1 MGNTAGT
8 KSSYWQTRQGQ
19 GLILAGILIVSAV
32 LFLANL
38 GNQNL
43 WQDEAQTAL
52 ISKTILTEG
61 VPRGYDGK
69 NYFSQE
75 GGAEYGKNYIWR
87 WHTWLPFYVLAGF
100 YEVFGVSTFVSRLPF
115 VFFGLGTVVL
125 LYYYARAVWPGTR
138 IPAIAAALLAV
149 SVPFLLLCRECRYY
163 SMAIFFTLLSL
174 YAYVLLLEGRKY
186 ASVLL
191 FATITLLF
199 HSQHIYLAA
208 LFPAVFLHA
217 IIFRRDLLKILTVV
231 TTLTIL
237 VNVPWLIWLAGV
249 HYPAKTMSIFM
260 LASFFSIDVLYYVFP
275 VWLPAA
281 VLLACIVRRVR
292 TGRFFAA
299 SRQVWERL
307 SLPFFF
313 VVFNILA
320 ISVAAPYPFF
330 RYLAPA
336 IPPLI
341 LLAAVIINAWW
352 ETHLLVAAAAVVML
366 VATSQMK
373 DYLYEITHDYKG
385 PEKGIAK
392 YLNEHGSPDDIVAIT
407 YGDMGLKFYT
417 KMRVV
422 GGLTGEDLEPA
433 KSARWV
439 ILRQYFIADRDE
451 AVTQYLKNNI
461 RLENFRR
468 IVIDYPDMAYE
479 NRESPGNHTF
489 RIDTDEHKVVIYERV
504 N

>member
-1 MGNTAGT
+1 MSKRFWAD
-8 KSSYWQTRQGQ
+8 KKE
-19 GLILAGILIVSAV
+19 LIILSAISCVSLAL
-32 LFLANL
+32 LLANL

-52 ISKTILTEG
+52 ISKTILTDG

-115 VFFGLGTVVL
+115 VLFGFGTVVL

-138 IPAIAAALLAV
+138 IPAIAASLLAV
-149 SVPFLLLCRECRYY
+149 SVPFLLLCRQCRYY
-163 SMAIFFTLLSL
+163 SMAIFFALLSL
-174 YAYVLLLEGRKY
+174 YAYMLLLRGKKH
-186 ASVLL
+186 ASIL
-191 FATITLLF
+191 FFVATTLLF

-217 IIFRRDLLKILTVV
+217 IIFRRDLLKILTAV
-231 TTLTIL
+231 TALTIL

-249 HYPAKTMSIFM
+249 HYPAKAANLFV
-260 LASFFSIDVLYYVFP
+260 LASYFSIDVLHYVFP
-275 VWLPAA
+275 AWLPAV
-281 VLLACIVRRVR
+281 VLFACIVRRIR
-292 TGRFFAA
+292 TGRFFAV
-299 SRQVWERL
+299 SRQLWERL
-307 SLPFFF
+307 SLPVFFI
-313 VVFNILA
+313 VFNILA
-320 ISVAAPYPFF
+320 VSVAAPYPFF

-336 IPPLI
+336 IPLLI
-341 LLAAVIINAWW
+341 LLAAVVIDAAW
-352 ETHLLVAAAAVVML
+352 EAHLLVAVASAVIL

-373 DYLYEITHDYKG
+373 DYLYEITHDYDG
-385 PEKGIAK
+385 PEEGIAK
-392 YLNEHGSPDDIVAIT
+392 YLNEHGSPDDIVAIV

-433 KSARWV
+433 KNARWV
-439 ILRQYFIADRDE
+439 ILRTYLVSERDE
-451 AVTQYLKNNI
+451 AVIQYLQDSI

-468 IVIDYPDMAYE
+468 IVIDYPDTAYE
-479 NRESPGNHTF
+479 NRESPGGHLF
-489 RIDTDEHKVVIYERV
+489 RTDTDEREVVIYERM